1 MIQPLTPLILS
12 THLNQLEEAAQALI
26 TYAGSCKVWLL
37 KGELG
42 AGKTTLVKAI
52 CKQLGVREHV
62 TSPTFLLINTYYLP
76 SGDPIYH
83 LDAYRLSQEAEIV
96 DMDYP
101 FYLET
106 GSYCFI
112 EWPQKITQFIQP
124 PYLDIKLNKLD
135 LETRQLSAKLVSEF
149 LA

>member
-1 MIQPLTPLILS
+1 MAQHPSPLTLS
-12 THLNQLEEAAQALI
+12 THLNNLEEAAQTLI
-26 TYAGSCKVWLL
+26 TYAASCNIWLF

-42 AGKTTLVKAI
+42 AGKTTLIKAI
-52 CKQLGVREHV
+52 CQQLGVQAHV
-62 TSPTFLLINTYYLP
+62 TSPTFSLINTYYLP

-106 GSYCFI
+106 GAYCFI
-112 EWPQKITQFIQP
+112 EWPQKIAQFIP
-124 PYLDIKLNKLD
+124 TPYLDIEINKVD
-135 LETRQLSAKLVSEF
+135 LESRQLSAKLVKD
-149 LA
+149 